1 MSLTY
6 YRIKHPKF
14 DDLNIFICELETEI
28 NDSIIQKSINYLQNY
43 IIRKQYVE
51 HENIAMY
58 VSYIKHNTKTTKPVF
73 TANNQEVFDKYY
85 NKLGNFVIRE
95 AIQNTKETEIF
106 MQNLDRMSSI
116 MVASSI
122 NDDNLV
128 AKKYIKHYLIN

>member
-6 YRIKHPKF
+6 YRIKHPKLK
-14 DDLNIFICELETEI
+14 DLNIFICELETEI
-28 NDSIIQKSINYLQNY
+28 NDSIIQKSVNYLQNY

-128 AKKYIKHYLIN
+128 SKKYIKHYLIN